1 MKNSIILFSFFLL
14 LSCSESNRYESLAL
28 AKAKEKDCS
37 QEIELLL
44 THENT
49 ELWAS
54 YSKKDSSLLCLYT
67 CVNDVCMF
75 STEKD

>member
-67 CVNDVCMF
+67 CVNDVCIF

>member
-1 MKNSIILFSFFLL
+1 VKNSIILFSFFLL

>member
-1 MKNSIILFSFFLL
+1 LKNLIILFSFFLL
-14 LSCSESNRYESLAL
+14 LSCSDSNKYESLAL
-28 AKAKEKDCS
+28 EKAKEKDCN

-44 THENT
+44 THEDT

-54 YSKKDSSLLCLYT
+54 YSKKDSSLLCLFT
-67 CVNDVCMF
+67 CVNDACMF